1 MDRKSL
7 VILDAG
13 GGTAIRSPTGGH
25 GKIKVGA
32 EDTAG
37 TLTIYESLRPAGDAG
52 GPLLHK
58 HLFDEAFY
66 VLEGEYTF
74 QVGERRVKAST
85 GAFVYIPGGTVH
97 TFRHSGD
104 GDGRMLTVCSPGGIE
119 ARFMAPDSETR
130 PAADRKLG
138 AENVRPPLVSH
149 HGTAAPLCN
158 FFHPSPRCHTTS
170 QRI

>member
-37 TLTIYESLRPAGDAG
+37 SLSISERREPAGDAG

-74 QVGERRVKAST
+74 QVGERRVKALT

-119 ARFMAPDSETR
+119 AMFMAPESGTR
-130 PAADRKLG
+130 AAAERRLGVENVGAPLAPDERTADR
-138 AENVRPPLVSH
+138 
-149 HGTAAPLCN
+149 
-158 FFHPSPRCHTTS
+158 
-170 QRI
+170 

>member
-58 HLFDEAFY
+58 HLFDEAFTCWRGSTRSRW
-66 VLEGEYTF
+66 VSDGSRLR
-74 QVGERRVKAST
+74 QERSST
-85 GAFVYIPGGTVH
+85 SPAGPSTPSGTVA
-97 TFRHSGD
+97 T
-104 GDGRMLTVCSPGGIE
+104 E
-119 ARFMAPDSETR
+119 MA
-130 PAADRKLG
+130 A
-138 AENVRPPLVSH
+138 
-149 HGTAAPLCN
+149 C
-158 FFHPSPRCHTTS
+158 
-170 QRI
+170 

>member
-25 GKIKVGA
+25 GEIKVGA

-37 TLTIYESLRPAGDAG
+37 TLTIYQSLRPARGAG
-52 GPLLHK
+52 GPLLPK

-66 VLEGEYTF
+66 VLGGGYTVH
-74 QVGERRVKAST
+74 VGERPGKAST
-85 GAFVYIPGGTVH
+85 GAFVYITGGTVH

-119 ARFMAPDSETR
+119 AMFMAPDSETR
-130 PAADRKLG
+130 AAAERKLG
-138 AENVRPPLVSH
+138 VENVGPPLV
-149 HGTAAPLCN
+149 PD
-158 FFHPSPRCHTTS
+158 
-170 QRI
+170 Q

>member
-25 GKIKVGA
+25 GRIKVGV
-32 EDTAG
+32 EETAG
-37 TLTIYESLRPAGDAG
+37 SLTIYESLRPAGDPG
-52 GPLLHK
+52 GPPLHK

-74 QVGERRVKAST
+74 QVGERLVKAST
-85 GAFVYIPGGTVH
+85 GAFVYIPGGTIH
-97 TFRHSGD
+97 TFRHSGE

-119 ARFMAPDSETR
+119 AMFMAPDAETR
-130 PAADRKLG
+130 AAAENKLG
-138 AENVRPPLVSH
+138 VENVGPPL
-149 HGTAAPLCN
+149 APD
-158 FFHPSPRCHTTS
+158 S
-170 QRI
+170 

>member
-74 QVGERRVKAST
+74 QVCERRVKAST

-104 GDGRMLTVCSPGGIE
+104 GDGRMLTVCSPGGFE
-119 ARFMAPDSETR
+119 AMFMAPDSETSA
-130 PAADRKLG
+130 PPERKPG
-138 AENVRPPLVSH
+138 VP
-149 HGTAAPLCN
+149 TAAPPPEPTPDHL
-158 FFHPSPRCHTTS
+158 P
-170 QRI
+170 

>member
-1 MDRKSL
+1 MERKSL

-25 GKIKVGA
+25 GKIKVDV

-37 TLTIYESLRPAGDAG
+37 SLTIYESLRPAGDAG

-74 QVGERRVKAST
+74 QVGERRIQAST
-85 GAFVYIPGGTVH
+85 GAFVYIPGGTIH

-119 ARFMAPDSETR
+119 AMFMAPDLEKR
-130 PAADRKLG
+130 AAAERKLG
-138 AENVRPPLVSH
+138 VENVGPPL
-149 HGTAAPLCN
+149 APDL
-158 FFHPSPRCHTTS
+158 
-170 QRI
+170 

>member
-7 VILDAG
+7 VVLDAG

-25 GKIKVGA
+25 GKIKAGV
-32 EDTAG
+32 EHTAG
-37 TLTIYESLRPAGDAG
+37 SLTIYESLRPAGDAG

-74 QVGERRVKAST
+74 QVDERLVRAST
-85 GAFVYIPGGTVH
+85 GAFVYIPGGTIH

-119 ARFMAPDSETR
+119 AMFIAPDAETRAAAERKLGVENVGPPLAPDS
-130 PAADRKLG
+130 
-138 AENVRPPLVSH
+138 
-149 HGTAAPLCN
+149 
-158 FFHPSPRCHTTS
+158 
-170 QRI
+170 

>member
-1 MDRKSL
+1 MSHLRLSWPKSCHTRGSEEHGPMDGRGL

-13 GGTAIRSPTGGH
+13 GGTAIRTPTGGD

-85 GAFVYIPGGTVH
+85 GAFVYVPGGTGH

-104 GDGRMLTVCSPGGIE
+104 GDGRMLTVCSPGGIQ
-119 ARFMAPDSETR
+119 AMVMAPDS
-130 PAADRKLG
+130 AATAAAERELG
-138 AENVRPPLVSH
+138 VENVGPPLV
-149 HGTAAPLCN
+149 PD
-158 FFHPSPRCHTTS
+158 
-170 QRI
+170 Q